1 MSYVR
6 LLMSAIAVVAALGV
20 LPASAQEA
28 SASPWALSLPAYGQA
43 EGTAEVTVH
52 FPEPI
57 ERAPV
62 TFGIPLGQVA
72 SADQIVLLDEHGEP
86 IPADCTPLGNWE
98 HQPARWTLV
107 SCVLDGKKAGEKR
120 TLALRWGEEKTP
132 PAETPLRMSVNG
144 PKVAIRNL
152 DYKMML
158 TPKGIETMSVK
169 DTVVGQPW
177 QSGIQLRDGQRL
189 WPQEGQVRVL
199 HDGAVCKAVRFT
211 AALSDALELHQEF
224 TFFAD
229 SPYVRCDVRYVN
241 RSTSDIP
248 VQSLMLISGWPLSA
262 HVFVGLEEGESFHVN
277 RLPVSW
283 NTKTVSVWQDAHGWE
298 AVAGATDE
306 DPGRVVAA
314 GRQDTLGEWV
324 SQRVGDETSLML
336 VVPHFQEMAAA
347 EEGVAN
353 HMGCGEYSLDVTFY
367 RPWPDG
373 VRSADIRLREG
384 MARTFTYWLVFDPPK
399 RKKAAIA
406 RAVKALPHVVYDRK
420 HLTDMGVFQEHVA
433 SPLFDEEVLEA
444 ALYFKRAQVPRL
456 EYVRCSRGAD
466 PGPDKS
472 GEGFYEVDLHV
483 GGMVF
488 GETFQYFA
496 PEPTDSIIKRY
507 HDEIGIPLDH
517 IVTGGSCTYRNGDIV
532 LALFQQYLRTGD
544 RTVHDFARV
553 HGQVFADISVSHA
566 PASAGLG
573 HYYCDWYGN
582 PYVYQRFE
590 GLLLGALVTGD
601 AWWYE
606 TALDMADYCVRA
618 WKDGQPRDGGLT
630 GGYGGVQYRSPYIA
644 KMLLRLYALTGE
656 KKYADT
662 AVRLAE
668 WIMPV
673 QEPEG
678 WWRDTPGATR
688 EYRCSPIFAGYTCM
702 GLWPLYHATK
712 NKALRQSLMKAV
724 DFHLGMQEDASGNNP
739 GTFPNSYWYRVEEGR
754 TSKTPIPEEIKI
766 TGNYATTSHWA
777 NVILQAYLAT
787 GNLDYFYSA
796 NAAWFGVLAHQT
808 AEGGVPLSNGR
819 EGSVWGHVMVE
830 SLPAFAAI
838 AEERRLPIVLGPRT
852 RRPVAAFM
860 GKGATYKNGA
870 FTFELKY
877 QSDKP
882 LPVRVYFP
890 AGEPA
895 EVTLDGAAIARSYD
909 VQARVVRIE
918 APPSA
923 EFRRARF
930 VMRID
935 GPLSR
940 PLARLREGQA

>member
-1 MSYVR
+1 MSHVR
-6 LLMSAIAVVAALGV
+6 PFTLAIAVVAAFGV

-28 SASPWALSLPAYGQA
+28 SASPWALSLPTYGQA
-43 EGTAEVTVH
+43 QGTTEVAVH

-57 ERAPV
+57 ERASV
-62 TFGIPLGQVA
+62 TFGIPLGQAA

-120 TLALRWGEEKTP
+120 TLALRWGEE
-132 PAETPLRMSVNG
+132 AAAFETALRMDVNG
-144 PKVAIRNL
+144 QRAQIVNSHYAMTLAPQGIQAMNVHGTAL
-152 DYKMML
+152 DVRRWNPVFFAKGEDKL
-158 TPKGIETMSVK
+158 EPKGGE
-169 DTVVGQPW
+169 
-177 QSGIQLRDGQRL
+177 LRILYDGK
-189 WPQEGQVRVL
+189 VR
-199 HDGAVCKAVRFT
+199 KAVRFT
-211 AALSDALELHQEF
+211 SALSPTLELHQEF
-224 TFFAD
+224 AFYAG
-229 SPYVRCDVRYVN
+229 SPYVRCNVRYVN
-241 RSTSDIP
+241 RSTEDVP
-248 VQSLMLISGWPLSA
+248 TSGVVPLYAVLSNVKGVRA
-262 HVFVGLEEGESFHVN
+262 GLEEGAPFDTSGIHV
-277 RLPVSW
+277 R
-283 NTKTVSVWQDAHGWE
+283 QDAFGWQATADFGRE
-298 AVAGATDE
+298 DTSGAGMGTE
-306 DPGRVVAA
+306 
-314 GRQDTLGEWV
+314 DTLGEWLCL
-324 SQRVGDETSLML
+324 RLGDGGSLM
-336 VVPHFQEMAAA
+336 VVFPYFQEMAAGDEHVA
-347 EEGVAN
+347 SDYAFDGAALELRHYAAATPGV
-353 HMGCGEYSLDVTFY
+353 EPDV
-367 RPWPDG
+367 
-373 VRSADIRLREG
+373 RLRET
-384 MARTFTYWLVFDPPK
+384 MARTFTYWLVFDPPEGDEAAMASAA
-399 RKKAAIA
+399 KAM
-406 RAVKALPHVVYDRK
+406 PHVVYDRK
-420 HLTDMGVFQEHVA
+420 HLTDMGVFQEHAV
-433 SPLFDEEVLEA
+433 SPLFDQEVLEA

-456 EYVRCSRGAD
+456 EYPRCSRGAD

-488 GETFQYFA
+488 GETFQYYA
-496 PEPTDSIIKRY
+496 PKPSPDLVKRY
-507 HDEIGIPLDH
+507 HEEIGVPLAH

-544 RTVHDFARV
+544 RTVHDFARI
-553 HGQVFADISVSHA
+553 HGQVFADVSVSHA

-601 AWWYE
+601 VWWYE
-606 TALDMADYCVRA
+606 TALSMADYCVRA
-618 WKDGQPRDGGLT
+618 WKDGQPRDGGFT

-662 AVRLAE
+662 AVRLAK

-712 NKALRQSLMKAV
+712 NEALRQSLMKAV
-724 DFHLGMQEDASGNNP
+724 DFHVGMQEDASGNNP
-739 GTFPNSYWYRVEEGR
+739 GTFPNSYWYRVKEGS

-787 GNLDYFYSA
+787 GNFDYFYSA

-808 AEGGVPLSNGR
+808 PEGGVPLSNGR
-819 EGSVWGHVMVE
+819 NGSVWGHVMVE

-852 RRPVAAFM
+852 RRPVAAFL
-860 GKGATYKNGA
+860 GKGATYNDGA
-870 FTFELKY
+870 FTFDLKY

-890 AGEPA
+890 AGASA
-895 EVTLDGAAIARSYD
+895 EVTLEGAPIAHTYD
-909 VQARVVRIE
+909 AQTRVVRLD

-930 VMRID
+930 VLRID

-940 PLARLREGQA
+940 PLARLLEGQA

>member
-1 MSYVR
+1 MSHVR
-6 LLMSAIAVVAALGV
+6 PFTLAIAVVAASGV

-28 SASPWALSLPAYGQA
+28 PASPWALSLPTYGQA

-72 SADQIVLLDEHGEP
+72 SADRIVLLDEDGEP
-86 IPADCTPLGNWE
+86 IPADFTPLGNWE

-120 TLALRWGEEKTP
+120 KLALRWDQKE
-132 PAETPLRMSVNG
+132 AAWFETPLRMRVKG
-144 PKVAIRNL
+144 PKVDVVNTEYL
-152 DYKMML
+152 MML
-158 TPKGIETMSVK
+158 SPRGIEAMSVK
-169 DTVVGQPW
+169 GTIVGLEGWHPGVVLKDGE
-177 QSGIQLRDGQRL
+177 SLRPQDG
-189 WPQEGQVRVL
+189 EVRVL
-199 HDGAVCKAVRFT
+199 RDGAVCKAVRFT
-211 AALSDALELHQEF
+211 STLSDALELQQEF
-224 TFFAD
+224 TFYAG
-229 SPYVRCDVRYVN
+229 SPFVRCDVRYVN
-241 RSTSDIP
+241 RSTEDIPIRSVAPVLASFGSSDIA
-248 VQSLMLISGWPLSA
+248 I
-262 HVFVGLEEGESFHVN
+262 GLEDGKPFRS
-277 RLPVSW
+277 
-283 NTKTVSVWQDAHGWE
+283 TTVSVWQDAFGWE
-298 AVAGATDE
+298 AVAGATAAK
-306 DPGRVVAA
+306 PGRNVAT
-314 GRQDTLGEWV
+314 GEEDTLGEWM
-324 SQRVGDETSLML
+324 SMGIRFGRVTSLMV
-336 VVPHFQEMAAA
+336 VVPHFQEMAGA
-347 EEGVAN
+347 EGGLAN
-353 HMGCGEYSLDVTFY
+353 HMGCGEGMLDVTFY
-367 RPWPDG
+367 GPRPG
-373 VRSADIRLREG
+373 TASSADIRLRET
-384 MARTFTYWLVFDPPK
+384 MARTFTYWLVFDSPEWEE
-399 RKKAAIA
+399 AAIA
-406 RAVKALPHVVYDRK
+406 RAVKAMPHVVYDRQY
-420 HLTDMGVFQEHVA
+420 LSGMGVFQEHAV
-433 SPLFDEEVLEA
+433 SHLFDEELLEA

-456 EYVRCSRGAD
+456 EYPRCSRGAD

-472 GEGFYEVDLHV
+472 GEGFYEVDLHA

-496 PEPTDSIIKRY
+496 PEPTESIIQRY

-544 RTVHDFARV
+544 RAVHDFARI
-553 HGQVFADISVSHA
+553 HGQVFADVSVSHA
-566 PASAGLG
+566 PVSAGLG

-601 AWWYE
+601 VWWYE
-606 TALDMADYCVRA
+606 TAVSMADYCVRA
-618 WKDGQPRDGGLT
+618 WKDGQPRDGRLT

-656 KKYADT
+656 RKYADT

-688 EYRCSPIFAGYTCM
+688 EYRCSPIFAGYTSM

-712 NKALRQSLMKAV
+712 NEALRQSLMKAV
-724 DFHLGMQEDASGNNP
+724 DFHVGMQEDASGNNP
-739 GTFPNSYWYRVEEGR
+739 GTFPNSYWYRVQEGS

-766 TGNYATTSHWA
+766 TGNYATSSHWA

-787 GNLDYFYSA
+787 GDLDYFYSA

-808 AEGGVPLSNGR
+808 AEGGVPLSNDR
-819 EGSVWGHVMVE
+819 DGSVWSHVMVE

-852 RRPVAAFM
+852 RRPVAAFL
-860 GKGATYKNGA
+860 GKGATYHDGA

-877 QSDKP
+877 RRDKP
-882 LPVRVYFP
+882 LPVRVYSP

-895 EVTLDGAAIARSYD
+895 EVTLDGTAIAHAYD
-909 VQARVVRIE
+909 AQTRVVRLE

-923 EFRRARF
+923 EFRCARF
-930 VMRID
+930 VLRAD
-935 GPLSR
+935 GP
-940 PLARLREGQA
+940 